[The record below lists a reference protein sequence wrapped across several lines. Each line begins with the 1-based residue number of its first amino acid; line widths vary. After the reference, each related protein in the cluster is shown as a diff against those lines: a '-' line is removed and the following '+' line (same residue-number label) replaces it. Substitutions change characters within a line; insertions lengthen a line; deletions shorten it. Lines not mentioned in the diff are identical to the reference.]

1 MSDKILTYC
10 SDSIHSAFLLLSDT
24 IWTYNCDSVHCQ
36 HFSCCHCCQIWYK
49 LTTATAS
56 TVSISAA
63 VRYDMNLPLRQHP
76 PSAFQLLSDMIWTY
90 HSDSIHCQHFS
101 CCHCCQIYHSDNMHC
116 HHFSCFQIWYEL
128 TTATGSTVSISAA
141 AIAVRYDINLP
152 QRQHPLST
160 FLLLSLLSD
169 TI

>member
-1 MSDKILTYC
+1 MSDKILTYY

-101 CCHCCQIYHSDNMHC
+101 CCHCCQI
-116 HHFSCFQIWYEL
+116 WYKL
-128 TTATGSTVSISAA
+128 TTATTCTVIISAA
-141 AIAVRYDINLP
+141 FRYDMNLP
-152 QRQHPLST
+152 LRQHPLSA
-160 FLLLSLLSD
+160 FQLLPLLSD
-169 TI
+169 MI